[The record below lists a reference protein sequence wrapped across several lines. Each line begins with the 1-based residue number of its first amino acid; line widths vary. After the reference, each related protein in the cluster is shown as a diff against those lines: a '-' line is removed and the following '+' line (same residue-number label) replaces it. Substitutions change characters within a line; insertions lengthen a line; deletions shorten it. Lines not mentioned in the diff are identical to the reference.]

1 MKMYVKSALLMLAIN
16 LPGKDVPAGPSPVP
30 IDLDGESAEVSTF
43 PAQTTAYD
51 YSKLRREK
59 LGRGLVAWRSATNK
73 VSVGW
78 RYLSSD
84 PPGISFDVYRDGE
97 LIAKSVSAA
106 TQVDDSVPDGGVP
119 HRYALAA
126 NGETVAE
133 TASHTTLGYVEIPLP
148 EPPPGDTAPDGTAYM
163 YFPGDCSVGDVD
175 GDGEYEIFLK
185 WDPSLKGSFNRYS
198 GETYYECLKLDG
210 TSLWRISMGRNIRS
224 GEHCSD
230 FSVADFDGDGKAEM
244 IVKTA
249 DGTTDGVGNVIGDP
263 TVDWRNENGQVLAGP
278 EYISVFDGLTGR
290 VLCTVDYLPAR
301 GPVSDWT
308 SARGWGDKYGNRVER
323 YLLAPAYLD
332 GERLSCVACR
342 GIYKRSAMTAYD
354 WDGKSLSVRWMFDT
368 TNTTVSTVFQG
379 QGFHSLRVGD
389 VDGDGRDEIVY
400 GSMAVDHD
408 GSPLYSTGL
417 GHGDAMHLLQMD
429 PRTRGLQ
436 VFVCLESSPYGCAL
450 YEASTGEIRWRKTA
464 GQDTPRA
471 VAGDIDAANPGCEA
485 WAAAAKGLFDQF
497 GTSLVPYDGKKG
509 YQGLSFSHLAWWTG
523 TLERSLVSGTNVVSY
538 SLKDK
543 ARSLLAECDGVTTI
557 NSTKAVPALQ
567 GDILGDWREEL
578 IFPTLDGRALR
589 IFISP
594 EPTEYRFHTFL
605 EDPVYRHSIAH
616 QNGCYNQPTQ
626 PGFYFG
632 PDLKGHGI
640 WFRGCR
646 IP

>member
-1 MKMYVKSALLMLAIN
+1 MKMNVKSALVLAAACIRSV
-16 LPGKDVPAGPSPVP
+16 DVSAGPSPVP
-30 IDLDGESAEVSTF
+30 IDLDGGTAEVTTF

-59 LGRGLVAWRSATNK
+59 LGRGLVAWRSAADRVT
-73 VSVGW
+73 VGW

-97 LIAKSVSAA
+97 LVAKSVSSA
-106 TQVDDSVPDGGVP
+106 TQFDDDVPDGGVP
-119 HRYALAA
+119 HRYALVVD
-126 NGETVAE
+126 GETIAE
-133 TASHTTLGYVEIPLP
+133 TVSRTTVGYIEVPLP
-148 EPPPGDTAPDGTAYM
+148 EPPPGDTAPDGTYYT

-249 DGTTDGVGNVIGDP
+249 DGTKDSFGTVIGDAS
-263 TVDWRNENGQVLAGP
+263 VDWRSENGQVLAGP

-301 GPVSDWT
+301 GPLSDWM
-308 SARGWGDKYGNRVER
+308 SARGWGDNYGNRVER

-368 TNTTVSTVFQG
+368 TNTTVSTSFQG

-429 PRTRGLQ
+429 PRIRGLQ

-509 YQGLSFSHLAWWTG
+509 YQGLSFSHLVWWTG
-523 TLERSLVSGTNVVSY
+523 TLERSLVSGTEVASY

-543 ARSLLAECDGVTTI
+543 ARTLLAACDGVTTI

-578 IFPTLDGRALR
+578 VFPTLDGRALR
-589 IFISP
+589 IFLSP
-594 EPTEYRFHTFL
+594 EPTAYRFHTLL

-616 QNGCYNQPTQ
+616 QNGCYNQPTH

-640 WFRGCR
+640 WFRGSR